1 MPPGTARRFARR
13 KVRSGSG
20 SQRRP
25 AERHRRALISEL
37 DGVVVMTDG
46 DNWCVVEQ
54 TRIVRMS
61 HEQHA
66 ELESGSEID
75 QVGELELVA
84 EFRTAS

>member
-1 MPPGTARRFARR
+1 
-13 KVRSGSG
+13 
-20 SQRRP
+20 
-25 AERHRRALISEL
+25 
-37 DGVVVMTDG
+37 VMTDG